1 MNIQVVG
8 IYKHDFS
15 SPEELQQLR
24 PGECVWLQKEP
35 ENAFDQMAVR
45 AYVAGRFLGYVSTG
59 VLHPLHLI
67 MGREE
72 ALESTFTA
80 FSEEDKAVTVSI
92 PDESPLF
99 TLRPSTDLDEWQPMG
114 PSLRLTEQET
124 DLRGRIRLLDALL
137 RKGDWD
143 MNAELTLSALLSG
156 IGFLLSGDDYCR
168 LWNSIRTMRS
178 LTGPAAELW
187 HQAADQ
193 LTKELGRQGRPEQ
206 RTARYRWVLSLAES
220 PEMMRMMSLPEE
232 TLCRMIADV
241 PEAYSDIYVISPQ
254 LLIGRLYYHHLPD
267 SRLRPLL
274 TRLCM
279 NIYLRGEV
287 HDESDG
293 ESNAQPQEDARPA
306 EQPFDRYFAQR
317 TDKEDRQEI
326 LDTLAILCQKGRT
339 GNNAS
344 RVCRQLLAWEKEGL
358 IKNVFYARKDLY
370 QVLTQYGFSWKEG
383 TLYNAITNVLNER

>member
-241 PEAYSDIYVISPQ
+241 PDAYSDIYVISPQ

-293 ESNAQPQEDARPA
+293 ESNAQPQEEARPA
-306 EQPFDRYFAQR
+306 EQPHFRFFTSRADEMDCVDFEKELSALCKITTKGNSAPKVIRFLRRRHRAGLI
-317 TDKEDRQEI
+317 TDVFSMKKE
-326 LDTLAILCQKGRT
+326 
-339 GNNAS
+339 
-344 RVCRQLLAWEKEGL
+344 LLANLREFGFAWETRT
-358 IKNVFYARKDLY
+358 FD
-370 QVLTQYGFSWKEG
+370 
-383 TLYNAITNVLNER
+383 NAVSKTANER